1 MPRFSIVIPT
11 RRRADTLKFAI
22 ETALAQT
29 HPDFEVVVQNNGN
42 DQATNDVVASF
53 ASSRIVLNGSPN
65 ILPYS
70 ANFEA
75 ALTASSGEFVAFIGD
90 DDGMMPDACAIC
102 DEVMSSRPTA
112 RCPALGAAQL
122 RLAKLLARRGAEP
135 PPHQFSGCRRGHHL
149 SLPRSAAPAV

>member
-11 RRRADTLKFAI
+11 RQRADTLRFSI

-42 DQATNDVVASF
+42 DQATNDVVAAF
-53 ASSRIVLNGSPN
+53 ASPRIVLRSSPN
-65 ILPYS
+65 TLPYS

-90 DDGMMPDACAIC
+90 DDGMMPDACAIA
-102 DEVMSSRPTA
+102 DAVMLEPADSR
-112 RCPALGAAQL
+112 CLALGATQL
-122 RLAKLLARRGAEP
+122 RLAEFLARGGAKP
-135 PPHQFSGCRRGHHL
+135 PADQSARSCCGHHA
-149 SLPRSAAPAV
+149 SLPRSTAAIV